1 VGQRKY
7 PPLTP
12 NEVRSILTA
21 LGFVALPTRPTSGS
35 HVQYERPA
43 AQGRPRRVVTVD
55 TAVGAFWEE
64 IVKYMILQSGHS
76 RDEFYGATRATA
88 RKIGLR

>member
-1 VGQRKY
+1 MGQRGY

-12 NEVRSILTA
+12 TEVRSILIA

-35 HVQYERPA
+35 HVKYECPA
-43 AQGRPRRVVTVD
+43 GGGHPRRVVTVD
-55 TAVGAFWEE
+55 TAVSAFWRDL
-64 IVKYMILQSGHS
+64 IKSMIRQSGHS
-76 RDEFYGATRATA
+76 REAFYGATRSTG